1 MDPFQRKSTII
12 PPIIFYTLYI
22 LTRKLV
28 PLMQSYVRSY
38 VHAHV
43 RTHVGRTHTRRFWSS
58 LIDCVRITLT
68 RACVLSN
75 SRFFLSTIIENVGIN
90 QIKNT
95 PTNIYDIFVSPRCDI
110 ASLLNFFSFPNHVPC
125 FLILI
130 FFIDNCVRST
140 HYAARY
146 VNKRDA
152 WSTIKTKRRYF
163 FLKVFY
169 SPFRYSLL
177 FLLYFT
183 GLIELIVLHN
193 SISFDYRK
201 LS

>member
-1 MDPFQRKSTII
+1 MDLNLARISRKDNWSDRWIRFNENQRLFRLSPFTQ
-12 PPIIFYTLYI
+12 LYI

-90 QIKNT
+90 QIRNT
-95 PTNIYDIFVSPRCDI
+95 PTNIYDIFVSHAAI
-110 ASLLNFFSFPNHVPC
+110 SHLFSTFFHSLTTFHAF
-125 FLILI
+125 
-130 FFIDNCVRST
+130 
-140 HYAARY
+140 
-146 VNKRDA
+146 
-152 WSTIKTKRRYF
+152 
-163 FLKVFY
+163 
-169 SPFRYSLL
+169 
-177 FLLYFT
+177 
-183 GLIELIVLHN
+183 
-193 SISFDYRK
+193 
-201 LS
+201 

>member
-1 MDPFQRKSTII
+1 MHEGESELHVIVNWIVNWIWIWQEYRVKTIDPIDGSVSTKIND
-12 PPIIFYTLYI
+12 YSTYHLLHVNYI

-90 QIKNT
+90 QIRNT
-95 PTNIYDIFVSPRCDI
+95 PTNIYDIFVSHAAI
-110 ASLLNFFSFPNHVPC
+110 SHLFSTFFHSLTTFHAF
-125 FLILI
+125 
-130 FFIDNCVRST
+130 
-140 HYAARY
+140 
-146 VNKRDA
+146 
-152 WSTIKTKRRYF
+152 
-163 FLKVFY
+163 
-169 SPFRYSLL
+169 
-177 FLLYFT
+177 
-183 GLIELIVLHN
+183 
-193 SISFDYRK
+193 
-201 LS
+201 